1 MNRRSGL
8 TLIEMMLALGM
19 AVLILAALSGSI
31 SVALDWQR
39 RQPEARERRER
50 INRFQDRMRVLLQ
63 SAYLAPDT
71 EDAAAYFIAE
81 LSSGAG
87 EFADQINFSGIGNP
101 PSGAYLSDD
110 NNDFQNLN
118 TRFGP
123 QGGRVEYGL
132 SLVPVGTSPY
142 STGLYLRE
150 QRPADGDPTQ
160 GGYESMLNEEVESIQ
175 FEFYDGI
182 NWVGTWDTRND
193 GRRLPSAVRIT
204 YHLAGESLDRVF
216 VVRIPLSD
224 VTPENPITED
234 TGGQNTG
241 GGTTP

>member
-50 INRFQDRMRVLLQ
+50 INRFQDRMRILLQ
-63 SAYLAPDT
+63 SAYLASDT
-71 EDAAAYFIAE
+71 EDAAAYFIAD

-87 EFADQINFSGIGNP
+87 EFADQINFSAVGNP

-110 NNDFQNLN
+110 NDDFQDLN
-118 TRFGP
+118 RRFGP
-123 QGGRVEYGL
+123 QGGCVEYGL

-160 GGYESMLNEEVESIQ
+160 GGYESMLNEDVESIQ
-175 FEFYDGI
+175 FEFFDGI
-182 NWVGTWDTRND
+182 DWVGLWDTRNE
-193 GRRLPSAVRIT
+193 GRRLPSAVRVT
-204 YHLAGESLDRVF
+204 YHLAGESGDRNF
-216 VVRIPLSD
+216 VVRMPLSD
-224 VTPENPITED
+224 VTPDKPITEN
-234 TGGQNTG
+234 TGDQTTG
-241 GGTTP
+241 GGAAP